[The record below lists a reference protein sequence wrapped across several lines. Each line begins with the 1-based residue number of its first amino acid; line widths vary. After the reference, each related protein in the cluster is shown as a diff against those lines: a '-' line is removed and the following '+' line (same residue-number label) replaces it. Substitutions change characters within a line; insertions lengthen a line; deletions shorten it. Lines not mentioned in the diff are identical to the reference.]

1 MLIQQFVGALCTLL
15 IDRAFRLGTSEPH
28 AIGLSFP
35 RRLLARAALL
45 ESLQIDQFPHN
56 HPSCRGFGE
65 SGQFEEERVRR
76 KAKTRTGHPGRHC
89 QEVLSNCRAIA
100 SKNVFRCAKT
110 NIWCCITAAGKVGSQ
125 IVSVSRSYDLS
136 LYLVA
141 VNEFTI
147 RTIPGTIAPLTRVC
161 HFVRLHELVEFLR
174 RNIPEAHR
182 FFLQRGAVRMGR
194 FGDFCSVI
202 ITDFRRERCNQ
213 HQ

>member
-147 RTIPGTIAPLTRVC
+147 RTIPGDDGAIIRGVSFCPAAPAGRIPPRKQTQAAPLPPSTWCRA
-161 HFVRLHELVEFLR
+161 HGPFWRL
-174 RNIPEAHR
+174 
-182 FFLQRGAVRMGR
+182 LQRYHSRFSVRAP
-194 FGDFCSVI
+194 
-202 ITDFRRERCNQ
+202 
-213 HQ
+213 

>member
-1 MLIQQFVGALCTLL
+1 MFIG
-15 IDRAFRLGTSEPH
+15 RAFGLRASEPR
-28 AIGLSFP
+28 AVGLGVP
-35 RRLLARAALL
+35 RRLLARVALL
-45 ESLQIDQFPHN
+45 ESLQIDHFPHS
-56 HPSCRGFGE
+56 HPSCRGVGE
-65 SGQFEEERVRR
+65 SDRFGEERVRH
-76 KAKTRTGHPGRHC
+76 KAKTRTGQPGRHC
-89 QEVLSNCRAIA
+89 QEVLSNRHVTA

-110 NIWCCITAAGKVGSQ
+110 NIWCCITAVGKVGSQ
-125 IVSVSRSYDLS
+125 IVSVSGTHDLS